1 MPNALAVTLAASA
14 ARTTSGEGSVV
25 DVGSRTVGELI
36 LSVTAAS
43 GTSPRLEVEV
53 QTSDSATEGWRTV
66 ATELVIGAGTVKR
79 EFIAAELSRYMK
91 LVWTVTGTTPSYT
104 FSSSGVAH
112 SVYAKKKDLGLP
124 ADVIESV
131 AETTIWREILVAS
144 TDADAFLAERYE
156 LPLVS
161 WDSILSRNVGFIAAF
176 RLMCTEIG
184 FNPNGVDGFFEKN
197 FDNAMK
203 WLKMVSCFHITPS
216 GMVDSSVTTTTKR
229 WAVVSGGRRES

>member
-25 DVGSRTVGELI
+25 DVGSRQVGEVI

-43 GTSPRLEVEV
+43 GTGPRLTVEV
-53 QTSDSATEGWRTV
+53 QTSDSSSEGWRTV
-66 ATELVIGAGTVKR
+66 ATELVVGAGTVKR
-79 EFIAAELSRYMK
+79 DFIAAELSRYVK
-91 LVWTVTGTTPSYT
+91 LVWTIEGTTPSYT
-104 FSSSGVAH
+104 FSSSAVAH
-112 SVYAKKKDLGLP
+112 GVYAKKKDLGLP
-124 ADVIESV
+124 QGVLDTVEESV
-131 AETTIWREILVAS
+131 IWREILTAS
-144 TDADAFLAERYE
+144 SDADAFLAERYE

-176 RLMCTEIG
+176 RLMCTAIG

-203 WLKMVSCFHITPS
+203 WLKMVSCFNITPS

-229 WAVVSGGRRES
+229 WAVVSGGRREI